1 MTTLLAVY
9 RFSLQSPGPEGWS
22 LTKSYPGLPLHLQRV
37 SKPPP
42 FMAHCTVPILT
53 LSCLDP
59 MWRKPFYSFCPSFHF
74 PFTTF
79 GFFLALLRGEWG
91 LFPFRLCQRQPGGP
105 RQRVEAQRQN
115 LHVPCRLTW

>member
-42 FMAHCTVPILT
+42 FIAHCTVPILT

-79 GFFLALLRGEWG
+79 VFFFWLYYAGNGGFFLFVYASDS
-91 LFPFRLCQRQPGGP
+91 
-105 RQRVEAQRQN
+105 RVARDSGWRRSAKIYMS
-115 LHVPCRLTW
+115 LVD